1 MRIIRASSKDTLI
14 EFAALRITRIIV
26 ATLEHNARFSLVL
39 AGGSTPRPVYERL
52 AEEPYVGA
60 IDWER
65 VYIFFGDER
74 TVPPDHPDSNY
85 GMAKAALFDHVPI
98 PEGNIYRLRGE
109 VDPRQAAALYEAEI
123 RGYMQDDLGFDMVIL
138 GMGDDGH
145 TASLFPG
152 TAALNEREKWVVANE
167 VPQHDTIRLTMTLPL
182 LNISENVMFLV
193 AGDSK
198 TERLRE
204 VIDTAPPG
212 TYPAQFIQP
221 ENDMVTWLVDQSA
234 GALLDEVDEDI

>member
-98 PEGNIYRLRGE
+98 P
-109 VDPRQAAALYEAEI
+109 
-123 RGYMQDDLGFDMVIL
+123 
-138 GMGDDGH
+138 
-145 TASLFPG
+145 
-152 TAALNEREKWVVANE
+152 
-167 VPQHDTIRLTMTLPL
+167 
-182 LNISENVMFLV
+182 
-193 AGDSK
+193 
-198 TERLRE
+198 
-204 VIDTAPPG
+204 
-212 TYPAQFIQP
+212 
-221 ENDMVTWLVDQSA
+221 
-234 GALLDEVDEDI
+234 

>member
-1 MRIIRASSKDTLI
+1 MRIIRASSKDRLI
-14 EFAALRITRIIV
+14 EFAALRLTRIIN
-26 ATLEHNARFSLVL
+26 ATLEHNDRFSLVL

-52 AEEPYVGA
+52 ADPAYADA

-85 GMAKAALFDHVPI
+85 GMAKADLFDRVPI
-98 PEGNIYRLRGE
+98 PEPNIYRMRGE
-109 VDPRQAAALYEAEI
+109 VDPTQAAALYEAEI
-123 RGYMQDDLGFDMVIL
+123 RGYMKDDLGFDMVIL

-152 TAALNEREKWVVANE
+152 TAALNEKEKWVVANV
-167 VPQHDTIRLTMTLPL
+167 VPQHDTTRLTMTLPL

-193 AGDSK
+193 AGDGK
-198 TERLRE
+198 TERLKE
-204 VIDTAPPG
+204 VIDTAPPA
-212 TYPAQFIQP
+212 TYPAQLIQP
-221 ENDMVTWLVDQSA
+221 QNNMVTWLVDQAA
-234 GALLDEVDEDI
+234 GALLDEVDEEI